1 MKFFQQFTMILI
13 VLMTGFV
20 LGQNPA
26 DLSEEVIQQLRQSL
40 EDDAHTRMLINAITN
55 NEVNNLVLNRE
66 RINSHNEIFNIQTEA
81 KGITDQKST
90 GRCWMF
96 AGLNIMRPSVMK
108 KYNLA
113 EFEFSQ
119 SYLFFWDKIEKA
131 NMFLEAVIAMRDR
144 DVNDRELQIL
154 IASPVADG
162 GWWNY
167 VVSLIEKYG
176 VVPQDVFPE
185 THNSSSSGRMN
196 KAVETLAR
204 QYAAELR
211 KMAEDGKDEDVLRAR
226 KNEMLKQ
233 IYRMLVLHLGIP
245 PEKFVWRFQDSDK
258 KIVEQTHTPKSF
270 FAETVAFD
278 LSQYVSIFDYPVHK
292 YAQRY
297 QIDYCRNMWD
307 MADMDFIN
315 LPIDSLKVLGLRSLQ
330 AGEPVWFAADVGWQM
345 ERKLGIMAADIYDY
359 SALYRI
365 PFSINKADRLS
376 FRATSPNH
384 AMILIAADLQDDKAV
399 KWRVENSWGT
409 DNGSKGYWTMYDG
422 WFNEYVFTIIINQ
435 KYLAEDTK
443 KLLKMKPQR
452 LPAWDPMRQ
461 AF

>member
-1 MKFFQQFTMILI
+1 MKSIYATAISILI
-13 VLMTGFV
+13 VTAGLV
-20 LGQNPA
+20 SGQNPTE
-26 DLSEEVIQQLRQSL
+26 LSGEILSRLQQSVK
-40 EDDAHTRMLINAITN
+40 DDASTRMLINAITN
-55 NEVNNLVLNRE
+55 NEINNLVLNRE
-66 RINSHNEIFNIQTEA
+66 VINRHNEVFNLQTEA

-96 AGLNIMRPSVMK
+96 AGLNIMRPAVMK
-108 KYNLA
+108 KYNLS

-119 SYLFFWDKIEKA
+119 SYLFFWDKLEKA
-131 NMFLEAVIAMRDR
+131 NMFLEAMIAMRNRAVD
-144 DVNDRELQIL
+144 DRELQIL
-154 IASPVADG
+154 IADPVPDG

-167 VVSLIEKYG
+167 VVSLIQKYG

-185 THNSSSSGRMN
+185 TQNSSSSGRMN
-196 KAVETLAR
+196 KAIGTLVR

-211 KMAEDGKDEDVLRAR
+211 KMAEAGKDENSLRGR
-226 KNEMLKQ
+226 KIEMLKTV
-233 IYRMLVLHLGIP
+233 YRMLVLHLGIP
-245 PEKFVWRFQDSDK
+245 PEKFVWRFQDGDK
-258 KIVEQTHTPKSF
+258 KIVEQTHTPGSF
-270 FAETVAFD
+270 YSEVVAFD
-278 LSQYVSIFDYPVHK
+278 LKQYVSVFDYPVHP

-315 LPIDSLKVLGLRSLQ
+315 LSIDSLKSLALRSLQ

-345 ERKLGIMAADIYDY
+345 EGKLGIMATDIYDY
-359 SALYRI
+359 AALYGV

-376 FRATSPNH
+376 YRATSPNH
-384 AMILIAADLQDDKAV
+384 AMVFIAADVKESKTA

-409 DNGSKGYWTMYDG
+409 DKGSKGYWTMYDG
-422 WFNEYVFTIIINQ
+422 WFDAYVFTVIIN
-435 KYLAEDTK
+435 KKFLSGDVI
-443 KLLKMKPQR
+443 KLLDMKPER